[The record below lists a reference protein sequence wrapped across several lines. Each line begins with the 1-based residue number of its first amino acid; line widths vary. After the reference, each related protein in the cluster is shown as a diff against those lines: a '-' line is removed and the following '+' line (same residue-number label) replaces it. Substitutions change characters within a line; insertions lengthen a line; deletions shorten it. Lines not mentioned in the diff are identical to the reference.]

1 MVVFYSVDNKS
12 FTEAFCE
19 NKDKPELKC
28 NGKCQMSK
36 LAEQDSPNDKN
47 SNYLENLKREI
58 TLFITYSPFEE
69 LVAIKNKYLPD
80 FFYQKQYSFLFSRQI
95 PHPPAKIS

>member
-1 MVVFYSVDNKS
+1 MVTFYSVDNKS

-36 LAEQDSPNDKN
+36 LAEQDSSNDKN
-47 SNYLENLKREI
+47 SNFLENLQREI
-58 TLFITYSPFEE
+58 TLFITHSPIEE
-69 LVAIKNKYLPD
+69 LIAIQNKYLPN
-80 FFYQKQYSFLFSRQI
+80 FLYQNQYSFLFSWKI